1 MPGIRAVIES
11 EAGRTTSL
19 ALAGL
24 QGQRQGQGLVE
35 RADAESGAGPAG
47 ADAPTNLEPYP
58 PKLEESLPPLS
69 GRKRASLNWRLRRR
83 ASVRQRPG
91 DHAPLPGHLCV
102 PSLPPDR

>member
-19 ALAGL
+19 ALEGL

-58 PKLEESLPPLS
+58 PNPPGWKRVSLPFPGGSEPL
-69 GRKRASLNWRLRRR
+69 
-83 ASVRQRPG
+83 
-91 DHAPLPGHLCV
+91 
-102 PSLPPDR
+102 